1 MAAAASGPDGPPRG
15 GQPGPDP
22 AGRPEPGGAAVAD
35 DAEDQAGEGQPAE
48 AASAG
53 QAPGPTSR
61 VVPARTV
68 RPGRAIVAAVV
79 VLAAAMVAGVCVG
92 PAALSLPTV
101 LDALLARMPG
111 HLAAGVPPLDSAI
124 VWQIRLPRVVL
135 GALVGSMLAGAARP
149 TRGCS
154 ATRWPT
160 RICWARRPGGGLGAT
175 IAIVAGGSASLLPPA
190 AFAGALGAVARPTC
204 WGPVRGRPGAGRRG
218 AGRGG
223 STASILLAG
232 IAVAA
237 MLTAIQTY
245 LQQEHTRRSRAST
258 PGSWAG
264 CRWPRGRM

>member
-1 MAAAASGPDGPPRG
+1 MAGAASGPDRPPRG

-53 QAPGPTSR
+53 QAPGLTSR
-61 VVPARTV
+61 VVSARTV

-101 LDALLARMPG
+101 LDALLARLPG
-111 HLAAGVPPLDSAI
+111 HLAAGVAPLDSAI

-135 GALVGSMLAGAARP
+135 GALVGSMLGGGGAAYQGVFLHP
-149 TRGCS
+149 LADPSLLG
-154 ATRWPT
+154 A
-160 RICWARRPGGGLGAT
+160 AAGGGLGAT
-175 IAIVAGGSASLLPPA
+175 IVIVAGGSASLLPPA
-190 AFAGALGAVARPTC
+190 AFAGALGAVALTYLLGASA
-204 WGPVRGRPGAGRRG
+204 GPAGARGGAVPGA
-218 AGRGG
+218 GG

-237 MLTAIQTY
+237 M
-245 LQQEHTRRSRAST
+245 
-258 PGSWAG
+258 
-264 CRWPRGRM
+264 